1 MENKT
6 IKEEIVNGVDEF
18 QETKQAL
25 RYNMGK
31 LEWSLVDFDS
41 LEGLVKVLE
50 YGAAKYSLTNKLDIL
65 SLLQL
70 CLKSEFVTTVKIV
83 DQLSHEDFVAPVT
96 EKLRKIMV
104 PARDV
109 RNIDLLIKNLC
120 VEPVLSTSE
129 CTALVSILPESENT
143 KQTTEKER
151 ALEKKKE
158 LDPLAEK
165 IIQSMYSREKGQNS
179 YEGFPTMELL
189 KSFIFLNAKKVVK
202 FAEVQKDYTLTMII
216 KHENTEVF
224 CVVNATTPLVCL
236 TTMLK
241 LLQKQSFIS
250 KKITVSHDSYIES
263 GKNNWKKGMPV
274 TKVSESLMRHLFA
287 FLRGEDVDPESGC
300 RHISHVMCNAMFIEY
315 IMREKPHYDDRETTS
330 EL

>member
-1 MENKT
+1 MTDDFPAMEDFN
-6 IKEEIVNGVDEF
+6 EGG
-18 QETKQAL
+18 QAL
-25 RYNMGK
+25 RFNKGK
-31 LEWSLVDFDS
+31 AHWSLVDFKS
-41 LEGLVKVLE
+41 LEPMVEVLE
-50 YGAAKYSLTNKLDIL
+50 FGAKKYSLTNKLDML

-70 CLKSEFVTTVKIV
+70 CLKSEFVTTVKIL

-241 LLQKQSFIS
+241 LLQKQSLIC
-250 KKITVSHDSYIES
+250 KKITVSDGLYTES

-274 TKVSESLMRHLFA
+274 SEVVESMLRHTFSLLSGESHDKESLIH
-287 FLRGEDVDPESGC
+287 
-300 RHISHVMCNAMFIEY
+300 HIGHIQCNAMFIAY
-315 IMREKPHYDDRETTS
+315 ILREKPEFNDLTDEGKVQ
-330 EL
+330 

>member
-1 MENKT
+1 MANDFPAMEDYNEGT
-6 IKEEIVNGVDEF
+6 
-18 QETKQAL
+18 QAL
-25 RYNMGK
+25 RFNKGK
-31 LEWSLVDFDS
+31 AHWSLVDFKS
-41 LEGLVKVLE
+41 LEPMVEVLE
-50 YGAAKYSLTNKLDIL
+50 FGAKKYSLTNKLDML

-70 CLKSEFVTTVKIV
+70 CLKSEFVTTVKIL

-189 KSFIFLNAKKVVK
+189 KSFIFLSAKKAVK
-202 FAEVQKDYTLTMII
+202 FAEIKKDYTLTMII
-216 KHENTEVF
+216 QQENTEVF
-224 CVVNATTPLVCL
+224 CVVNATTPLACL

-241 LLQKQSFIS
+241 LLQKQSLIC
-250 KKITVSHDSYIES
+250 KKITVSNGVYTES

-274 TKVSESLMRHLFA
+274 SEVVESMLRHTFSLLSGESHDKESLIH
-287 FLRGEDVDPESGC
+287 
-300 RHISHVMCNAMFIEY
+300 HIGHIQCNAMFIAY
-315 IMREKPHYDDRETTS
+315 ILREKPEFNDLTDEGKVQ
-330 EL
+330 

>member
-1 MENKT
+1 
-6 IKEEIVNGVDEF
+6 
-18 QETKQAL
+18 
-25 RYNMGK
+25 
-31 LEWSLVDFDS
+31 
-41 LEGLVKVLE
+41 
-50 YGAAKYSLTNKLDIL
+50 
-65 SLLQL
+65 
-70 CLKSEFVTTVKIV
+70 
-83 DQLSHEDFVAPVT
+83 
-96 EKLRKIMV
+96 
-104 PARDV
+104 
-109 RNIDLLIKNLC
+109 
-120 VEPVLSTSE
+120 
-129 CTALVSILPESENT
+129 VSILPESENI

-241 LLQKQSFIS
+241 LLQKQSLIC
-250 KKITVSHDSYIES
+250 KKITVSDGLYTES
-263 GKNNWKKGMPV
+263 GKNNWKKGMPATQIIESMLRHTFKLLEGELV
-274 TKVSESLMRHLFA
+274 DNESLCYHV
-287 FLRGEDVDPESGC
+287 G
-300 RHISHVMCNAMFIEY
+300 HIQCNAMFLSY
-315 IMREKPHYDDRETTS
+315 VLSEKPEFNDLKQD
-330 EL
+330 